1 MIEVSGLTKFYGNIP
16 AIQNVSFTVARGE
29 ILGFL
34 GPNAAGKTTTMRI
47 LAGYLPPSSGTA
59 TVAGHDVW
67 RDSLEV
73 RRRVGYLPETV
84 PLYGEMTVRSYLTF
98 FAKLRGVRSL
108 SQRLDYVLGACGLA
122 GQENQVIGRLSR
134 GYRQRVGIAQALI
147 HDPEVLILDEPTVGL
162 DPRQITEVRSL
173 IRSLGGEHTV
183 ILSTHIL
190 SEVGQTCSRV
200 LIINEGR
207 IVAEDSPQQL
217 SARLSGGQR
226 VSLRV
231 QQPAADAAAQLAQ
244 ISGVISVSADSD
256 GRFLVD
262 CTPGMECRPQLASL
276 AVEQGWGVLELRA
289 HDVSLEE
296 VFLRLT
302 SDTESSKEP
311 EAAN

>member
-276 AVEQGWGVLELRA
+276 AVEQGWGVLELHA

-302 SDTESSKEP
+302 SDTESSRES